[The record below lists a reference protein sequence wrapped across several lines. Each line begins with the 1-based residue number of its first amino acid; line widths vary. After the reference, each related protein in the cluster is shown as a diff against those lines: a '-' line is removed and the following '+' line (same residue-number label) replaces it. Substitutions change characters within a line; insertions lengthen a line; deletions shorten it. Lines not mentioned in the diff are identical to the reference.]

1 MTIDKS
7 SQRRLDL
14 LYEYWDY
21 NGIMPT
27 MRELCEIWGVRS
39 TNAVFKQL
47 GKFLAGGYIEKT
59 PGGRIKP
66 NRQ

>member
-1 MTIDKS
+1 MEAS
-7 SQRRLDL
+7 EQRRLDL

-27 MRELCEIWGVRS
+27 IRELCDIWNLRS

-47 GKFLAGGYIEKT
+47 VKFLDGGHIEKT